1 MNNSNT
7 QFGNANFTL
16 YYNFRDRFQEK
27 QINPERIGDI
37 GEVSEKF
44 KENARTQYKASSFHD
59 LAANPKKYVAPE
71 LYGTDGR
78 DDNRNYNRME
88 YDPVV
93 RHDDKSHSDVM
104 KTLDSTRDKVIKEL
118 SKGRFA
124 WDINNFDYAVGTDP
138 ITMEDYG
145 DDD

>member
-1 MNNSNT
+1 
-7 QFGNANFTL
+7 
-16 YYNFRDRFQEK
+16 
-27 QINPERIGDI
+27 
-37 GEVSEKF
+37 
-44 KENARTQYKASSFHD
+44 
-59 LAANPKKYVAPE
+59 
-71 LYGTDGR
+71 
-78 DDNRNYNRME
+78 
-88 YDPVV
+88 
-93 RHDDKSHSDVM
+93 M